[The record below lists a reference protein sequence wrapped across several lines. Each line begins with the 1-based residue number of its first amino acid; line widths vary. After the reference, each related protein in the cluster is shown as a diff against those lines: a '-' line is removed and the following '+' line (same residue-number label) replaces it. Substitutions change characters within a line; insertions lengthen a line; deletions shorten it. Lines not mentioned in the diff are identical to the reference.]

1 MRPGSLCI
9 ACDTP
14 RTKPFPNGGDTKLV
28 SPEISSRD
36 VPRYPE
42 YQDIGRDRAGKED
55 RMNLMTIA
63 AMRVMANQSGS
74 SMLTTIKSLLTGGC
88 GFLGG
93 GLIVFG
99 AISLGMNIHNGASG
113 NGAAIGSAVGTI
125 VGGAVICAAAVYFNT
140 LDVSWAS

>member
-1 MRPGSLCI
+1 M
-9 ACDTP
+9 
-14 RTKPFPNGGDTKLV
+14 V
-28 SPEISSRD
+28 STEIPSRA
-36 VPRYPE
+36 VPRCFE

-113 NGAAIGSAVGTI
+113 NGAAIGSAVATI